1 LRNAAH
7 RHRNLAPVEEAVNW
21 GSQVKLEHRNAHDIY
36 DGSDG
41 EQGVRGLLGDVLLD
55 VLLEVGVVPLALA

>member
-1 LRNAAH
+1 M
-7 RHRNLAPVEEAVNW
+7 EEAVNW

-41 EQGVRGLLGDVLLD
+41 EQGGRGLLGDVLLD
-55 VLLEVGVVPLALA
+55 VLLEVGVAPLALA